1 MKISFH
7 EKKLS
12 YENEEDNQ
20 NIKNNK
26 FKEGEDTD
34 SSKNQDKFFS
44 NSSKPNSNSNKKSKR
59 QLFEESQKEILE
71 DDSDIKEDQNKSK
84 KKEKKIELLNLGKL
98 INREYIIEDNIQKGN
113 ISDNFWYKKIKY
125 VNKPYY
131 LMTKTKLAA
140 EKNILYYYCNNH
152 ATTRLSTD
160 NK

>member
-26 FKEGEDTD
+26 FKEGEDVD

-44 NSSKPNSNSNKKSKR
+44 NSSKSNSNNNKKSKS
-59 QLFEESQKEILE
+59 QEESQKEILE

-84 KKEKKIELLNLGKL
+84 EKKIELLRK
-98 INREYIIEDNIQKGN
+98 INK
-113 ISDNFWYKKIKY
+113 
-125 VNKPYY
+125 
-131 LMTKTKLAA
+131 
-140 EKNILYYYCNNH
+140 
-152 ATTRLSTD
+152 
-160 NK
+160 

>member
-34 SSKNQDKFFS
+34 SSENQDKFFS

-59 QLFEESQKEILE
+59 QFLKNLKKRFQK
-71 DDSDIKEDQNKSK
+71 
-84 KKEKKIELLNLGKL
+84 
-98 INREYIIEDNIQKGN
+98 
-113 ISDNFWYKKIKY
+113 
-125 VNKPYY
+125 
-131 LMTKTKLAA
+131 MT
-140 EKNILYYYCNNH
+140 
-152 ATTRLSTD
+152 AT
-160 NK
+160 